1 MKALNAKTVV
11 LIAVFLFRSHN
22 ATALQGITPAA
33 DILHAHGI
41 DTSEPS
47 LIAALNNSDP
57 QLRSLAAAQLTHAH
71 DFQARSAVEK
81 ALSTE
86 TNTQARIGMASALA
100 NIGDPVGARH
110 LESMCSDATLPVEVI
125 VRAER
130 EVAMAHSDRPS
141 LTSPAKCANVI
152 LAAIETVS
160 ESYQRA
166 ELLTALASMVHEV
179 PSDQASRMVA
189 DAQNLL
195 QDKDANTRMRAS
207 EALADM
213 GSTAS
218 IEAIRNAIQNESNPT
233 ARAFQQRNL
242 DTLQKLQQ
250 PQ

>member
-1 MKALNAKTVV
+1 
-11 LIAVFLFRSHN
+11 
-22 ATALQGITPAA
+22 
-33 DILHAHGI
+33 
-41 DTSEPS
+41 
-47 LIAALNNSDP
+47 
-57 QLRSLAAAQLTHAH
+57 
-71 DFQARSAVEK
+71 
-81 ALSTE
+81 
-86 TNTQARIGMASALA
+86 
-100 NIGDPVGARH
+100 
-110 LESMCSDATLPVEVI
+110 
-125 VRAER
+125 
-130 EVAMAHSDRPS
+130 MAHSDRPS

-195 QDKDANTRMRAS
+195 QDKDANTRMRES